1 MPGFSLSKSEE
12 RLMNFLWSENTPLSA
27 LEMVEK
33 LRDQDWGEHYL
44 RVVLKSLER
53 KGAVECCGFEQRVNQ
68 YARRFC
74 CALTKEEY
82 YVQLAARG
90 GVDPDSLLRTAAVAI
105 VKKDKEIGK
114 EELFKILEDIIE
126 KYRAEGEE
134 EEDKKEK
141 EKKK

>member
-90 GVDPDSLLRTAAVAI
+90 GVAPDALLRSAAVAM
-105 VKKDKEIGK
+105 VEKGGEKGK
-114 EELFKILEDIIE
+114 EELIQELERLIE
-126 KYRAEGEE
+126 EYRAEETEE
-134 EEDKKEK
+134 AE
-141 EKKK
+141 

>member
-12 RLMNFLWSENTPLSA
+12 RLMNFLWSENTPLSV

-90 GVDPDSLLRTAAVAI
+90 GVAPDALLRSAAVAM
-105 VKKDKEIGK
+105 VEKGGEKGK
-114 EELFKILEDIIE
+114 EELIQELERLIE
-126 KYRAEGEE
+126 EYRAEETEE
-134 EEDKKEK
+134 AE
-141 EKKK
+141 

>member
-90 GVDPDSLLRTAAVAI
+90 GVAPDALLRSAAVAM
-105 VKKDKEIGK
+105 VEKGGEKGK
-114 EELFKILEDIIE
+114 EEIIQELERLIE
-126 KYRAEGEE
+126 EYRAEETEE
-134 EEDKKEK
+134 AE
-141 EKKK
+141 

>member
-12 RLMNFLWSENTPLSA
+12 RLMNFLWSENIPLSA

-90 GVDPDSLLRTAAVAI
+90 GVAPDALLRSAAVAM
-105 VKKDKEIGK
+105 VEKGGDKGK
-114 EELFKILEDIIE
+114 EELIQELERLIE
-126 KYRAEGEE
+126 EYRAEETEE
-134 EEDKKEK
+134 EE
-141 EKKK
+141 

>member
-90 GVDPDSLLRTAAVAI
+90 GVAPDALLRSAAVAM
-105 VKKDKEIGK
+105 VEKGGDKGK
-114 EELFKILEDIIE
+114 EELIQELERLIE
-126 KYRAEGEE
+126 EYRAEETEE
-134 EEDKKEK
+134 AE
-141 EKKK
+141 

>member
-90 GVDPDSLLRTAAVAI
+90 GVAPDALLRSAAVAM
-105 VKKDKEIGK
+105 VEKGGDKGK
-114 EELFKILEDIIE
+114 EELIQELERLIE
-126 KYRAEGEE
+126 EYRAEETEE
-134 EEDKKEK
+134 EE
-141 EKKK
+141 